1 MRSVYLPREA
11 FRKLIPALEK
21 DGPVVLLETQDKGR
35 SLLAFGELASL
46 KCYGERCIISEK
58 GRSEAVEKTMNPW
71 DALREFRKDQREKW
85 LFGYLGYDLKNH
97 LEKLASENPDAV
109 DAPDL
114 WMISPE
120 MVMRYDAETE
130 LLELIS
136 DEGERGLDELVNVL
150 AVSNMDCS
158 FVMDDASDSAEER
171 LRYTKIIRQAQKEI
185 YEGDYYEINL
195 SRQLTGK
202 IKGEPFALYE
212 QMRGRGAV
220 PFAAYLALDDLHI
233 CCSSPERF
241 LKKEGTKLMSQP
253 IKGTAGVSD
262 DEEQNRQIREELEH
276 SEKNKAENLMIV
288 DLVRHD
294 LNSVCRPGSVK
305 VPGLFKV
312 HRFPTVFQ
320 MISTVEGEI
329 RDGVDSIS
337 AIAACFPMGSMTGAP
352 KISAMKAI
360 ERLENYRRGI
370 YSGAIGYI
378 NPDDDFDF
386 NVVIRTAICRGENLH
401 YSSGGAITA
410 DSDPQEEWDETIVK
424 TRALKGWSL
433 RSRC

>member
-1 MRSVYLPREA
+1 MNSVHLPCEA
-11 FRKLIPALEK
+11 FKNLIPTLEK
-21 DGPVVLLETQDKGR
+21 EGPVVLLETQDEGK

-46 KCYGERCIISEK
+46 KCYGERCIIRGKELSGAIEK
-58 GRSEAVEKTMNPW
+58 KMNPW
-71 DALREFRKDQREKW
+71 DALREFRGDQRGKW

-109 DAPDL
+109 NAPDL

-120 MVMRYDAETE
+120 MVMRYDAKSE
-130 LLELIS
+130 LLELIT
-136 DEGERGLDELVNVL
+136 DEGGRGLDKLVSMPAASNV
-150 AVSNMDCS
+150 DCS
-158 FVMDDASDSAEER
+158 FVMDDASDSDDER
-171 LRYTKIIRQAQKEI
+171 LRYTEIVRQAQKEI

-195 SRQLTGK
+195 SRQLMGR
-202 IKGEPFALYE
+202 IKGDSFALYE

-220 PFAAYLALDDLHI
+220 PFAAYLALDDLQI

-241 LKKEGTKLMSQP
+241 LKKEGIKLMSQP

-262 DEEQNRQIREELEH
+262 DEEQNRQIRKELER

-305 VPGLFKV
+305 VPELFKV

-329 RDGVDSIS
+329 RDGVDPVS

-386 NVVIRTAICRGENLH
+386 NVVIRTAICRNGKLL

-410 DSDPQEEWDETIVK
+410 DSDPEEEWEETRVK
-424 TRALKGWSL
+424 TRALRKSDI
-433 RSRC
+433 